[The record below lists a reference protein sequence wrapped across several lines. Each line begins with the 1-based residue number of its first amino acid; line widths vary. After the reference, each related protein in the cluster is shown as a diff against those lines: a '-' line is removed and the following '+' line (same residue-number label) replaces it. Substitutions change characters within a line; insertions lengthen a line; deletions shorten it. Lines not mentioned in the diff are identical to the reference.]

1 MSRKVGQLL
10 VDRGVVDAAVVQSV
24 LTKPG
29 RLLSKLYAEGL
40 AEESALVEVLALR
53 HGLPGVDL
61 SHTVLN
67 LAALSLIPRSVALEN
82 RVLALEADDA
92 RLVVA
97 VSDVNDHSALDE
109 LRFVTG
115 REVVPH
121 VALLRPLLETISKAY
136 DAAAAGRAHLAGRR
150 IADDRAGVPVIAAV
164 VPDAE
169 LLEAEPI
176 EVIVDSLGDEDEP
189 LVTIPVVTGE
199 ALATQRVLVVDD
211 EEAICLLLRNAL
223 EARGYQ
229 VEIAMRGNE
238 ALQKVQSFR
247 PHILLLDAM
256 LPEIHG
262 FEICRKVKSARQFS
276 TMPVLMMS
284 AVYRGW
290 RFAQDVKESY
300 GADAYLEKPFRLEEV
315 VRTVAELL
323 AGRPPQEA
331 PSARSDEAYRRGVEL
346 FKARN
351 FQDAR
356 AVFEQ
361 SVREEPFSAKLL
373 IALARCAQEQ
383 GDDYG
388 AIAAFER
395 ALELRPDSLDALRTL
410 GALYM
415 KKGFRR
421 KATEVWERALPL
433 APDDPSRKQIRER
446 LLSML

>member
-1 MSRKVGQLL
+1 MSRKVGELL
-10 VDRGVVDAAVVQSV
+10 VDRGVVDAAVVQSA
-24 LTKPG
+24 LAKPG
-29 RLLSKLYAEGL
+29 RLLSKLLAEGR
-40 AEESALVEVLALR
+40 AEEAPLVEVLALR

-61 SHTVLN
+61 SHTVVD
-67 LAALSLIPRSVALEN
+67 LAALKFIPREIALEN
-82 RVLALEADDA
+82 RVLALAADEA

-97 VSDVNDHSALDE
+97 VSDVGDHTALDE

-115 REVVPH
+115 REIVPH

-136 DAAAAGRAHLAGRR
+136 EASIAGKPLFTGGKVAA
-150 IADDRAGVPVIAAV
+150 DRAALPYVAAV

-169 LLEAEPI
+169 VI
-176 EVIVDSLGDEDEP
+176 EVEPVEVVVEELEDEP
-189 LVTIPVVTGE
+189 LIAAVPVDAVE
-199 ALATQRVLVVDD
+199 PQRVLVVDD
-211 EEAICLLLRNAL
+211 EEAICVLLRKSL
-223 EARGYQ
+223 EAKGYR

-247 PHILLLDAM
+247 PDILLLDAM

-262 FEICRKVKSARQFS
+262 FEICRKVKSARQFHA
-276 TMPVLMMS
+276 MPVLMMS

-323 AGRPPQEA
+323 AGRSPQEA
-331 PSARSDEAYRRGVEL
+331 PSAHSDEAYRRGVEL

-361 SVREEPFSAKLL
+361 AVKEEPFSAKLL

-395 ALELRPDSLDALRTL
+395 ALELRPDSLDSLRTL

-446 LLSML
+446 LLSLL

>member
-1 MSRKVGQLL
+1 MSRKVGELL
-10 VDRGVVDAAVVQSV
+10 VDRGVVDAAVVQAV
-24 LTKPG
+24 LAKPG
-29 RLLSKLYAEGL
+29 RLLSKLYADGR
-40 AEESALVEVLALR
+40 APESALVEILALR

-61 SHTVLN
+61 SNTVVD
-67 LAALSLIPRSVALEN
+67 LAALRLIPREIALEN
-82 RVLALEADDA
+82 RVLALECDGS

-97 VSDVNDHSALDE
+97 VSDVGDHTALDE

-115 REVVPH
+115 CEVVPH

-136 DAAAAGRAHLAGRR
+136 EAFSAGRTLLAG
-150 IADDRAGVPVIAAV
+150 AKVAADRAGAPYVAAV

-169 LLEAEPI
+169 ILEAEPI
-176 EVIVDSLGDEDEP
+176 EVVVETLPEDDEP
-189 LVTIPVVTGE
+189 LVAVATVAVE
-199 ALATQRVLVVDD
+199 AIAPQRVLVVDD
-211 EEAICLLLRNAL
+211 EEAICLLLRKAL
-223 EARGYQ
+223 ESKGYR

-247 PHILLLDAM
+247 PDILLLDAM

-262 FEICRKVKSARQFS
+262 FEICRKVKSARQFQA
-276 TMPVLMMS
+276 MPVLMMS

-315 VRTVAELL
+315 LRTVAELL
-323 AGRPPQEA
+323 AGRAPQET

-356 AVFEQ
+356 AVFEAA
-361 SVREEPFSAKLL
+361 VKEEPFSAKLL

-395 ALELRPDSLDALRTL
+395 ALELRPDSLDSLRTL

-446 LLSML
+446 LLSLL